1 MIGMVCILTGV
12 APCDVHFA
20 HGQVD
25 HHGVDG
31 FLAVERVQ
39 PFDVVI
45 ADRVRHVDVIFL
57 NGLQALNGML
67 LVLV

>member
-1 MIGMVCILTGV
+1 MVGMVCILTGI
-12 APCDVHFA
+12 APCDVHLA

-31 FLAVERVQ
+31 FLAVEWVK

-45 ADRVRHVDVIFL
+45 ADRVRHVDMIFL
-57 NGLQALNGML
+57 NGLQTLDGVL